1 MINAIFYRAFPTIVA
16 SALPVAADLIAH
28 QIFFKKSNYP
38 QFGRT
43 LVGAVS
49 LIGVCRYTKT
59 SKVLALFIYCICK
72 AWQIDWKTKPE
83 ETKEDDEEHDG
94 RALSATPTQPNTPVT
109 DKKAASSDDSTPGI
123 PATQETTPIPA
134 AVPASQNTTDRI
146 QQLEKE
152 AQQEFDVQKAL
163 LREMFPKA
171 VKITVDVVITKF
183 AHVKEDKET
192 HEKIHVPERKASLKD
207 LIFRFYTDQVFTF
220 EKETVDGLKA
230 GMTEKTDIL
239 EETSFI
245 WIDLSFEKG
254 TKSLTSYEYL
264 PVSFLQTLTKKQTLL
279 VIEETGQR
287 FEIQFHQDGAT
298 MVKKKLGK
306 LNSNTPIQ
314 SIMPKHYLATLS
326 PAKPEMVEFYNSMS
340 ALLISSSVYLKPLN
354 VEIGD
359 KKLPDQ
365 LMKNP

>member
-1 MINAIFYRAFPTIVA
+1 
-16 SALPVAADLIAH
+16 
-28 QIFFKKSNYP
+28 
-38 QFGRT
+38 
-43 LVGAVS
+43 
-49 LIGVCRYTKT
+49 
-59 SKVLALFIYCICK
+59 
-72 AWQIDWKTKPE
+72 
-83 ETKEDDEEHDG
+83 
-94 RALSATPTQPNTPVT
+94 
-109 DKKAASSDDSTPGI
+109 
-123 PATQETTPIPA
+123 
-134 AVPASQNTTDRI
+134 
-146 QQLEKE
+146 
-152 AQQEFDVQKAL
+152 
-163 LREMFPKA
+163 MFPKA